1 MNRFG
6 LIGDPI
12 ATSLSPALFE
22 AAYSGEFSYDLIQG
36 ADFGGSWK
44 AFEDRYKGINVTAP
58 FKQQSFSQADI
69 FTAGCRKIGAA
80 NIIVKTDDGIL
91 ADNSD
96 FTGVILS
103 IAEAYVPGIVREFY
117 EKYGIKAHIKIHQYV
132 KQALTMLFSRKPQA
146 LIVGCGGAGRAAAV
160 AAAELGFDTALM
172 NRTGEKA
179 QKMADEM
186 PEYGFIVDQLSDF
199 RAAVKE
205 CDLVIYTLP
214 VALDDI
220 SCLTVEDFEGE
231 DRYTWPRPGKVI
243 LEANYKT
250 PSFRDRT
257 LVNAAGA
264 QYVPG
269 LRWLLYQ
276 ALTGYSVL
284 TGKMPDLDAMESA
297 VISRMKNQ
305 E

>member
-36 ADFGGSWK
+36 ADFGSSWK

-58 FKQQSFSQADI
+58 FKQQAFSQADI

-80 NIIVKTDDGIL
+80 NIIVKTDNGIL

-132 KQALTMLFSRKPQA
+132 KQALTMLLFLPKTLSK
-146 LIVGCGGAGRAAAV
+146 L
-160 AAAELGFDTALM
+160 AEVTAHSTSTL
-172 NRTGEKA
+172 
-179 QKMADEM
+179 QK
-186 PEYGFIVDQLSDF
+186 L
-199 RAAVKE
+199 
-205 CDLVIYTLP
+205 
-214 VALDDI
+214 
-220 SCLTVEDFEGE
+220 
-231 DRYTWPRPGKVI
+231 
-243 LEANYKT
+243 KT
-250 PSFRDRT
+250 
-257 LVNAAGA
+257 
-264 QYVPG
+264 
-269 LRWLLYQ
+269 
-276 ALTGYSVL
+276 
-284 TGKMPDLDAMESA
+284 
-297 VISRMKNQ
+297 
-305 E
+305 